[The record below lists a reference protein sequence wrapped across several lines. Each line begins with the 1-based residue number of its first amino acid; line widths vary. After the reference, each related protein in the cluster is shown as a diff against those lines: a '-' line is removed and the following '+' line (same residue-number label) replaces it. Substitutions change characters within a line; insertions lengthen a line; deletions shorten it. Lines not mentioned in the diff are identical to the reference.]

1 MKRSHIYE
9 ETRTL
14 TLGEL
19 CEALMDGS
27 IKAQVQDGTYTIR
40 RRDLVQFAKSPA
52 PKREP
57 VVLRLNFEPVSLAN

>member
-1 MKRSHIYE
+1 MKRSHVYE

-27 IKAQVQDGTYTIR
+27 IKARVEDGTYTIL
-40 RRDLVQFAKSPA
+40 RRDLVRFAKSPS
-52 PKREP
+52 PKQGP
-57 VVLRLNFEPVSLAN
+57 VALMRTLEPVSVAN

>member
-9 ETRTL
+9 ATRTL
-14 TLGEL
+14 TLGEV

-27 IKAQVQDGTYTIR
+27 IKAKVEYGTYTIR
-40 RRDLVQFAKSPA
+40 RRDLMRFATSPS

-57 VVLRLNFEPVSLAN
+57 VALRRTLEPVSVAN

>member
-9 ETRTL
+9 EPRTL

-27 IKAQVQDGTYTIR
+27 IQAQVQDGAYTVR
-40 RRDLVQFAKSPA
+40 RRDLVRFAKSPA
-52 PKREP
+52 PRRELTLLRP
-57 VVLRLNFEPVSLAN
+57 TLEVVLLAN